1 MLLLVNWVCYHSI
14 QEDNMAHPIIIQE
27 GTLRN
32 YLRAYQDV
40 LRPAH
45 WRYFETVL
53 MGLIHCQ
60 SSRTL
65 SGLLRTVAVLVTVWD
80 LSRFLVSPRW
90 SATRLA
96 EVRYRVF
103 CAEVQPRVAAA
114 HEAQHLNRPRRRGR
128 AKATVVTGYLI
139 LGDSTHVKRYAKKM
153 GGQGWYYSSTDRCT
167 MPGHSLFQGL
177 YLVEG
182 YQFPLDPQMYI
193 QKAVCE
199 QENRPFQSKVDLAV
213 NVVEHFEP
221 LPETHTHVL
230 IDSWYVNKRMWKA
243 LKLRQWDLTGGLK
256 ANHKL
261 RTRDVEGQ
269 PIWMRLDDFA
279 DGLPADQF
287 QPIHWPSQEGEV
299 VVYVHLLRT
308 RVKKLGACQVLIVK
322 PSAEAS
328 GDQAR
333 FYITTRLE
341 DSLEQVVQTVA
352 LRWSVETLFADF
364 KELMGSDHYQLRS
377 TEAILRF
384 WALGLCLYQYLD
396 SLRHRL
402 ERLNHRHVTLGE
414 TLVWL
419 RQRHDD
425 LRVHWICQLAIR
437 GVQPVQIHAA
447 LAPALPPL
455 SPTKC

>member
-1 MLLLVNWVCYHSI
+1 
-14 QEDNMAHPIIIQE
+14 MAHPIIIQE
-27 GTLRN
+27 GSLRN
-32 YLRAYQDV
+32 YLGAFQEV
-40 LRPAH
+40 IHPAQ

-65 SGLLRTVAVLVTVWD
+65 SGLLRTVAVVVMVWD

-90 SATRLA
+90 SAARLA

-103 CAEVQPRVAAA
+103 CAEVQSLVVAA
-114 HEAQHLNRPRRRGR
+114 HEVQRLNRPRRKGPS
-128 AKATVVTGYLI
+128 KATVVTGYLI
-139 LGDSTHVKRYAKKM
+139 LDDSTHVKRYAKKM
-153 GGQGWYYSSTDRCT
+153 GGQGRHYSSTDRCT

-182 YQFPLDPQMYI
+182 RQFPLDPQMYI
-193 QKAVCE
+193 QKSVCE
-199 QENRPFQSKVDLAV
+199 QEQRPFQSKVDLAV
-213 NVVEHFEP
+213 SAVEHFEP
-221 LPETHTHVL
+221 LPATHTHVL

-243 LKLRQWDLTGGLK
+243 VKLRQWDLTGGLK

-261 RTRDVEGQ
+261 RMLDAEGQ

-279 DGLPADQF
+279 DELPADQF
-287 QPIHWPSQEGEV
+287 QPIQWPSQEGEV

-322 PSAEAS
+322 PTAEAN

-341 DSLEQVVQTVA
+341 DTLEQVVQTVA

-364 KELMGSDHYQLRS
+364 KELMGSDQYQLHS
-377 TEAILRF
+377 AEAILRF

-402 ERLNHRHVTLGE
+402 ERLHQRHVTMGE
-414 TLVWL
+414 TLAWL
-419 RQRHDD
+419 RQRHEE
-425 LRVHWICQLAIR
+425 LRVNWICLLAIR
-437 GVQPVQIHAA
+437 DVPLLQIQGA

-455 SPTKC
+455 SPPNC